1 MNRHNEK
8 KKYSLGKNSSKHFH
22 HNSSHYHYSHS
33 PYNDSEEKFRIIT
46 KNLVYM
52 IGISDSISDISI
64 LSKYEYLGQYGKIIK
79 IVINKKK
86 AYNINN
92 KFGPSFSA
100 YITYSKPEEAS
111 IAILSLDNHYVDK
124 HLIRASFGTTKYC
137 QFFLKGLECNNKD
150 CVYLHK
156 KAKEEDI
163 IKRDELSSNKN
174 LFYIQQLYAIKIANI
189 YNPDVKKKIMAF
201 ANKSA
206 NSVFPSP
213 DQIYENEVVIEN
225 QPKNNIVGSSKNS
238 KHKNYLNNN
247 KNNNNNNKNNNNNI
261 NNNNNKKE
269 EKNSKNNNN
278 NNINNNN
285 INNNN
290 NNNLLSKIPPISK
303 LIINKN
309 NNKDNENMSS
319 TTSSSLTSKSSE
331 TFLYNSIFNSK
342 SKSRFSF
349 VNENIKE
356 DKNNNNINNNLAIK
370 NNNNTQEGIFIPEF
384 IKKINDKACR
394 MIILTKFF
402 NKNNFIDDRFLYN
415 DEFNYNY
422 FINDNISNNNNINSN
437 NKFNNINNNNN
448 NCVIL
453 EKKLSVNEDDINWK
467 KYINKTYENNK
478 KYFKNKK
485 KYKDEFIGDFEKIN
499 NFILKKKV

>member
-137 QFFLKGLECNNKD
+137 QFYLKGMECTNKD

-156 KAKEEDI
+156 KARPEDI
-163 IKRDELSSNKN
+163 INRDELNSNKN
-174 LFYIQQLYAIKIANI
+174 LFIAQQQYAIKLANI
-189 YNPDVKKKIMAF
+189 YNVNVKKTLMEFK
-201 ANKSA
+201 NKNY

-213 DQIYENEVVIEN
+213 DTIYNNQIVIDN
-225 QPKNNIVGSSKNS
+225 DPKRI
-238 KHKNYLNNN
+238 
-247 KNNNNNNKNNNNNI
+247 KNNNNNNNNSYNYGLKRKNIYINKSKSKDKYRKSSKSIGNKINTNNNI
-261 NNNNNKKE
+261 
-269 EKNSKNNNN
+269 
-278 NNINNNN
+278 

-290 NNNLLSKIPPISK
+290 NNN
-303 LIINKN
+303 
-309 NNKDNENMSS
+309 
-319 TTSSSLTSKSSE
+319 
-331 TFLYNSIFNSK
+331 
-342 SKSRFSF
+342 
-349 VNENIKE
+349 
-356 DKNNNNINNNLAIK
+356 NNNNIINIQ
-370 NNNNTQEGIFIPEF
+370 TQSNQKLNKIP
-384 IKKINDKACR
+384 IPKKALITN
-394 MIILTKFF
+394 
-402 NKNNFIDDRFLYN
+402 
-415 DEFNYNY
+415 
-422 FINDNISNNNNINSN
+422 NNNNIINS
-437 NKFNNINNNNN
+437 NNNNN
-448 NCVIL
+448 NNNNSNEKNNINCLKTIKPSDSDLNCTFTTTNTTFISKSNENIL
-453 EKKLSVNEDDINWK
+453 NISSDKIKLLFSRKEKSRFDFVENTNINKKRDEIIIPDFIRKITDKACNMIPLTKYYKNNNFINDIFLYKDELNECNSNNENWK
-467 KYINKTYENNK
+467 KYFIKSYNDKKEMFLKNPSNKDILLK
-478 KYFKNKK
+478 
-485 KYKDEFIGDFEKIN
+485 DFEKIN
-499 NFILKKKV
+499 NFVLKNNNKSA